1 MGVTPFSGPLVSYG
15 LTQTASGLDTEH
27 NSQMGPNVFFQGHA
41 ILDARAFYGY
51 NPGQPVTTPIKGW
64 FGTDR
69 IMAVDQVP
77 TTADETSIALTQSA
91 TTTTTR
97 TITLSS
103 VDGDNTTINVSIT
116 RANDGATV
124 TGLIAI
130 DTAMASITYGSDDTI
145 SLWSPATS
153 LARCVRIEGSSD
165 DSGGAF
171 TIKGYDIYGYAMEE
185 TVVGSISTT
194 AGSTFVL
201 TQKAFKYISTIT
213 ASGTINSTGVTIGVA
228 DTYGFP
234 LAVPNGSRV
243 LIGISSGTQ
252 FSTVTAS
259 TGIVA
264 ASTVATQ
271 TSTTPD
277 VRGTWSSTTA
287 ADGTRRYTIYI
298 SPSPAALGSSGL
310 FGATQYSSFS

>member
-1 MGVTPFSGPLVSYG
+1 MAVTPFQGPLVSYG
-15 LTQTASGLDTEH
+15 FSQTSSGLNMEH
-27 NSQMGPNVFFQGHA
+27 NSQQAPSLAFQGWG
-41 ILDARAFYGY
+41 ILDARPAFSY
-51 NPGQPVTTPIKGW
+51 NPGQPVTTAIRGW
-64 FGTDR
+64 LGTDR

-77 TTADETSIALTQSA
+77 TTAAENSIAATQSA
-91 TTTTTR
+91 TTATTR
-97 TITLSS
+97 TLTLNST
-103 VDGDNTTINVSIT
+103 DGTNTTVGVSIT

-130 DTAMASITYGSDDTI
+130 DSAMSPVTYGSDDTI

-185 TVVGSISTT
+185 TLTGSISTT
-194 AGSTFVL
+194 AGSTFVV

-213 ASGTINSTGVTIGVA
+213 ASGTINSTGVTVGVS
-228 DTYGFP
+228 DIYGFP

-259 TGIVA
+259 TGITA

-277 VRGTWSSTTA
+277 VRGTWSSTTV

-298 SPSPAALGSSGL
+298 SPSPAALESSGL
-310 FGATQYSSFS
+310 FGATQYSTFS